1 MLDEAGVW
9 PVHPKK
15 SLKTAPHSL
24 KTNKQKKPQ
33 RDREKCKPRNQHST
47 QKEETILLKHTA
59 LLAPMKREACAP
71 ETEELMCW
79 V

>member
-1 MLDEAGVW
+1 MLDEAGIW

-15 SLKTAPHSL
+15 SFKTAPHSL
-24 KTNKQKKPQ
+24 KKKQREQQRNANPETNTAPK
-33 RDREKCKPRNQHST
+33 
-47 QKEETILLKHTA
+47 KEETILLKHTT
-59 LLAPMKREACAP
+59 LLAPMKREECAP